1 MLFADLAATS
11 AAVAAVP
18 ARRSKIDLL
27 AGCLRRLAAA
37 APGDIAAGAA
47 YLSGEPRQRQT
58 GVGWASLR
66 DLPPPAGAPTLTVG
80 AVDAALQAMADTS
93 GPGSQ
98 GRRRALVHDL
108 FAAATADEQWM
119 LRGLFSGEL
128 RQGAQAGLLVDVTA
142 VRRALLLAGDVTAV
156 AAAALTGGADAL
168 GALRLT
174 VGRPLAP
181 MLAQSAPT
189 VAEAL
194 AATGAPAAADVKL
207 DGVRIQVHR
216 DGDDIAVFSRS
227 LDDLTARVPGVVAAV
242 RALPVRAVVLDGE
255 AMGVAA
261 DGRPLPFQETS
272 SRAARR
278 TGGGPTTL
286 RPYFFDL
293 LHLDGADLLDAPA
306 SQRWSALGAAVP
318 ADLLVGRALVS
329 TVDDASAAFTAAVDA
344 GHEGVVV
351 KSADAP
357 YDVGRRGSAWVKVKP
372 RHTLD
377 LVVLAAEWGH
387 GRRQGWLSNLH
398 LGARDP
404 RTGGFVM
411 LGKTFKG
418 LTDEL
423 LRWQTDRLRQLAVG
437 DTSEW
442 VVPVR
447 PELVVEI
454 AFDGVQTSPRYPGG
468 VALRFARV
476 LRYRED
482 KPASEADT
490 IDTVRAIHSGRSD
503 QADATERM

>member
-1 MLFADLAATS
+1 
-11 AAVAAVP
+11 
-18 ARRSKIDLL
+18 
-27 AGCLRRLAAA
+27 
-37 APGDIAAGAA
+37 GAA

-128 RQGAQAGLLVDVTA
+128 RQGAQAGLLVDAVGRAAEVDVTA
-142 VRRALLLAGDVTAV
+142 VRRALLLAGDVTA
-156 AAAALTGGADAL
+156 
-168 GALRLT
+168 
-174 VGRPLAP
+174 
-181 MLAQSAPT
+181 
-189 VAEAL
+189 
-194 AATGAPAAADVKL
+194 
-207 DGVRIQVHR
+207 
-216 DGDDIAVFSRS
+216 
-227 LDDLTARVPGVVAAV
+227 VAAV

-329 TVDDASAAFTAAVDA
+329 TVD
-344 GHEGVVV
+344 
-351 KSADAP
+351 
-357 YDVGRRGSAWVKVKP
+357 
-372 RHTLD
+372 
-377 LVVLAAEWGH
+377 
-387 GRRQGWLSNLH
+387 
-398 LGARDP
+398 
-404 RTGGFVM
+404 
-411 LGKTFKG
+411 
-418 LTDEL
+418 
-423 LRWQTDRLRQLAVG
+423 
-437 DTSEW
+437 
-442 VVPVR
+442 
-447 PELVVEI
+447 
-454 AFDGVQTSPRYPGG
+454 
-468 VALRFARV
+468 
-476 LRYRED
+476 
-482 KPASEADT
+482 
-490 IDTVRAIHSGRSD
+490 
-503 QADATERM
+503 